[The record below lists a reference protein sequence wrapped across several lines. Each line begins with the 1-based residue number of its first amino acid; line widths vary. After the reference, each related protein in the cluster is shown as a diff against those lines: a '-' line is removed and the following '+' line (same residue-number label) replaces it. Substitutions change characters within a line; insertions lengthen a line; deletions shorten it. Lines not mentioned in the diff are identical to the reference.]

1 MKKLLLVLVVVAL
14 LGGGYYAYAQNK
26 QKEAAETNLELHTA
40 IAERGDIRQVVSAT
54 GRVEPEREV
63 EIKSKASGEVKEVTV
78 DISDTVKQGQLL
90 FRLDPTDEERSVK
103 RLTASLTMSKA
114 KLQQTKL
121 KVSAAEAKLEA
132 DTTRANADLAFA
144 KAEKEEFQTRLR
156 RALELHEQRVISR
169 EELDTAQTKAVQV
182 SSNLENANVKLEDLK
197 VQSMELE
204 QLKQEIPIAEA
215 QVENDEISLADAEQR
230 LIETEVFAP
239 IDGVVSERGIQEG
252 YIVSSGISNVGGG
265 TTTMKIVDLSRVYA
279 IAAVDEADIKGV
291 QPGVKAIITA
301 DAFPGMNFNGVV
313 VRVATTGVVES
324 NVVTFDVKV
333 EVEGR
338 GKMLLKPEMTTN
350 VQLLIDESVDVV
362 TVPVEAVARR
372 AALKNG
378 DSDYSR
384 RESYV
389 TLRLPN
395 GTTEDRVVKTG
406 LNDGYTIEITSGL
419 QEGEEVVYDRN
430 LADSRWAGRG
440 MPGLAGPGGR
450 RPPPPR

>member
-1 MKKLLLVLVVVAL
+1 MKKLLLILVILAL
-14 LGGGYYAYAQNK
+14 LGGGYYAYAQSK
-26 QKEAAETNLELHTA
+26 QNEAAENNTDMHTA
-40 IAERGDIRQVVSAT
+40 IAERGDIRQIVSAT

-78 DISDTVKQGQLL
+78 DISDTVQQGQLL

-114 KLQQTKL
+114 KLEQTRL

-132 DTTRANADLAFA
+132 DTARANSDLAFA

-156 RALELHEQRVISR
+156 RAIELHEQRVISR

-182 SSNLENANVKLEDLK
+182 NTNLENATVKLDDLK
-197 VQSMELE
+197 VQAMELE
-204 QLKQEIPIAEA
+204 QLRQEIPIAEA

-301 DAFPGMNFNGVV
+301 DAFPGMNFEGNV
-313 VRVATTGVVES
+313 VRVATTGLVES

-338 GKMLLKPEMTTN
+338 GKRLLKPEMTTN
-350 VQLLIDESVDVV
+350 VQLLIDESLDVV

-372 AALKNG
+372 AIQKNDG

-384 RESYV
+384 RESFV
-389 TLRLPN
+389 TVRLPN
-395 GTTEDRVVKTG
+395 GQEEDRIVKTG
-406 LNDGYTIEITSGL
+406 INDGYTVEIVSGL
-419 QEGEEVVYDRN
+419 QEGEVVLYDRN
-430 LADSRWAGRG
+430 VADSRWAGRG
-440 MPGLAGPGGR
+440 APGLGGG
-450 RPPPPR
+450 PPRPRVG